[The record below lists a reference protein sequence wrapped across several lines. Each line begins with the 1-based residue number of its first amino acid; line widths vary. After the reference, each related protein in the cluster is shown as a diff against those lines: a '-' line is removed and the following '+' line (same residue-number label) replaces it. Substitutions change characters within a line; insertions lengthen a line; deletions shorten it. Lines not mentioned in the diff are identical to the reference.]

1 MCQGRCAGCGQTGP
15 AKVIRAHAVRCK
27 KFASLFRADPARA
40 LEPEPEYE
48 RWRAEDAG
56 AEKDAARQSQV
67 GRTDDARAAMAE
79 RFRTKDPL
87 EG

>member
-15 AKVIRAHAVRCK
+15 DKVIAAHTVRCPQFAA
-27 KFASLFRADPARA
+27 KFKTGGALDPKA
-40 LEPEPEYE
+40 EYI
-48 RWRAEDAG
+48 RWKAEDAD
-56 AEKDAARQSQV
+56 AEKAAARQAQV

-87 EG
+87 ED